1 MFSYLHRTNDTAMPL
16 LSRSWMPLFSRAWK
30 PLAFPSEGFVPIPA
44 DQKVEEETLPH
55 YAASQYYP
63 VQIGK
68 IFCARYQVVG
78 KLGFGVT
85 STVWLA
91 RDLRYLA
98 FFSLRGACPLN
109 SSLANAS
116 TLLSSSSL
124 IQSP

>member
-1 MFSYLHRTNDTAMPL
+1 MSL
-16 LSRSWMPLFSRAWK
+16 LSSSWRPLFSRAWK
-30 PLAFPSEGFVPIPA
+30 PLAFPREGFVAIPA

-63 VQIGK
+63 VQIGET
-68 IFCARYQVVG
+68 FCARYQVVG

-91 RDLRYLA
+91 RDLRYFV
-98 FFSLRGACPLN
+98 FFSLHGVRPLS
-109 SSLANAS
+109 SSLANVS

-124 IQSP
+124 TQSL